1 MGTKNDLNPV
11 RELGMGD
18 MQEHYAFLIES
29 SSLALSSHFF
39 MVSIHGRS
47 AESEVYEGKTMIKQ
61 WELSYPIFVC
71 RDERPPRRGPVSKA
85 VELCRVGTHCGM
97 TFCPQIPILSTY
109 RGRLRF

>member
-1 MGTKNDLNPV
+1 MGIKNDLNPV

-18 MQEHYAFLIES
+18 TREHYAFLIES

-39 MVSIHGRS
+39 MMSIHGHS
-47 AESEVYEGKTMIKQ
+47 AESEVYEGETMIKQ

-85 VELCRVGTHCGM
+85 VELCCGRTHCSM
-97 TFCPQIPILSTY
+97 TFCPQVPILPTY